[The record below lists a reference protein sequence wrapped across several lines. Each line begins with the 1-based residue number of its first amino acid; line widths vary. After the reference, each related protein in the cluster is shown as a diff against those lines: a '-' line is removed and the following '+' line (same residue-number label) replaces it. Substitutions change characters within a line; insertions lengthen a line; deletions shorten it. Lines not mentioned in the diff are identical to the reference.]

1 MGLLRVNAVAT
12 SFFGR
17 GSIGMLPAELKKR
30 GLKRGLIVTD
40 QFLFKS
46 GAADQVGL
54 FLLEAGIEYAVYY
67 LVQPNPSVA
76 VINECLEAAKALNV
90 DFLTAVGG
98 GSAIDTAKAV
108 SIVLENGGRIEDY
121 EGLNQSERPG
131 IPVVAVNTTAGTGS
145 EVTSFYIVTNP
156 DKHTKMCMVDTNC
169 MVSIAV
175 NDIDFMMSMPKN
187 LTASTGM
194 DAMTHAIEAAV
205 SKRCTPFTDKDAL
218 WAMGVISRYLPQ
230 VVKDGGN
237 ETAREMMAYAEYSA
251 GMAFSNAGLGLVHAM
266 AHSLGGRFNLP
277 HGVCNAILLPYVME
291 FNGSHKSIAERY
303 KKVAQSLGIEGAE
316 IMSGE
321 QAVKE
326 AVSWIRK
333 LSGEIGLEECLSELS
348 VDPGAF
354 GELADSAMA
363 DACMDDNP
371 FQPSKE
377 EIIGVY
383 VKAYYGISSK

>member
-46 GAADQVGL
+46 GAADKVGL
-54 FLLEAGIEYAVYY
+54 FLLDAGIEYAVYY
-67 LVQPNPSVA
+67 LVQPNPAVA
-76 VINECLEAAKALNV
+76 VINECLEAAKTLNV

-121 EGLNQSERPG
+121 EGINQSERPG

-145 EVTSFYIVTNP
+145 EVTTFYIVTNP

-218 WAMGVISRYLPQ
+218 WAIGVISCYLPQ
-230 VVKDGGN
+230 AVKDGGN

-251 GMAFSNAGLGLVHAM
+251 GMAFSNAGLGMVHAM

-291 FNGSHKSIAERY
+291 FNGSNRNIAERY

-316 IMSGE
+316 TMSGE
-321 QAVKE
+321 QCVKE

-333 LSGEIGLEECLSELS
+333 LSKAIGLEECLRELS

-354 GELADSAMA
+354 GELAESAMA
-363 DACMDDNP
+363 DTCMDDNP
-371 FQPSKE
+371 FQPTKE

-383 VKAYYGISSK
+383 QNAYYGISSK

>member
-46 GAADQVGL
+46 GAADKVGL
-54 FLLEAGIEYAVYY
+54 FLLDAGIEYAVYY
-67 LVQPNPSVA
+67 LVQPNPAVA
-76 VINECLEAAKALNV
+76 VINECLEAAKTLNV

-108 SIVLENGGRIEDY
+108 GIVLENGGRIEDY
-121 EGLNQSERPG
+121 EGINQSERPG

-145 EVTSFYIVTNP
+145 EVTTFYIVTNP

-218 WAMGVISRYLPQ
+218 WAIGVISCYLPQ
-230 VVKDGGN
+230 AVKDGGN

-251 GMAFSNAGLGLVHAM
+251 GMAFSNAGLGMVHAM

-291 FNGSHKSIAERY
+291 FNGSNRNIAERY

-316 IMSGE
+316 TMSGE
-321 QAVKE
+321 QCVKE

-333 LSGEIGLEECLSELS
+333 LSKAIGLEECLRELS

-354 GELADSAMA
+354 GELAESAMA
-363 DACMDDNP
+363 DTCMDDNP
-371 FQPSKE
+371 FQPTKE

-383 VKAYYGISSK
+383 QNAYYGISTK